1 LPNDAVTRAAE
12 PKELVRSYHERV
24 WTLRDLTALAD
35 SWSSDAYLDV
45 QGFDG
50 HAIEV
55 LRADIDRYFIA
66 FTDVKSTIVDLVGED
81 DRVVLHWETAGLHVG
96 PYGAIAPTGKVITM
110 RGIDILRVEAG
121 LIVACTSMWDG
132 LSVYEQLGLL
142 PDDLL

>member
-1 LPNDAVTRAAE
+1 VPNETE

-24 WTLRDLTALAD
+24 WSQRDLTALEDA
-35 SWSSDAYLDV
+35 WSADAYLDV

-50 HAIEV
+50 HAIDV
-55 LRADIDRYFIA
+55 LRADIDRYYAA
-66 FTDVKSTIVDLVGED
+66 FTDVKSTIVDLIGEGD
-81 DRVVLHWETAGLHVG
+81 QVVLHWETAGLHVG
-96 PYGAIAPTGKVITM
+96 PYGEIPPTGKIITM

-121 LIVACTSMWDG
+121 QIVACTSMWDG